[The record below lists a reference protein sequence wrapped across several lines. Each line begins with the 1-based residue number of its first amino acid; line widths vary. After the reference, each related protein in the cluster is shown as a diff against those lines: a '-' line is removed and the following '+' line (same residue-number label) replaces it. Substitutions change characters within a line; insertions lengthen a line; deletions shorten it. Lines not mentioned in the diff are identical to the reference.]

1 MVGKQATM
9 AQLVGMATE
18 PSGASFKYIG
28 VQVLIGRR
36 DGHRFVLLSVL
47 TKGMVLGRI
56 VDFGW
61 TGSEIPMS
69 CMRQDKKYGNW
80 ICF

>member
-1 MVGKQATM
+1 M
-9 AQLVGMATE
+9 
-18 PSGASFKYIG
+18 
-28 VQVLIGRR
+28 RR
-36 DGHRFVLLSVL
+36 TARFVLLSVL

-61 TGSEIPMS
+61 AGSEIPMS
-69 CMRQDKKYGNW
+69 CMRQDQKYGDR